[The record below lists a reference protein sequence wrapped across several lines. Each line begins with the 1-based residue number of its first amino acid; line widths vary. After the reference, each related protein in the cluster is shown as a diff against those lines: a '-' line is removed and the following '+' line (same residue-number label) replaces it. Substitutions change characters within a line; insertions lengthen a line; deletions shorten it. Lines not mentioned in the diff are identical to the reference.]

1 MALMMGAHAPGRWKG
16 VSSWVPITDLA
27 AWHGENPDYA
37 PHVEA
42 CCGGSP
48 GSDPKVNREYRDRSP
63 LSFVRELATVNLSLH
78 HGRFDPIVHYR
89 HSWKLAQDLEKL
101 GAERFFF
108 EIFDGE
114 HDIHYE
120 KAFQWFD
127 RLLGSGEKMSKMLTG

>member
-1 MALMMGAHAPGRWKG
+1 MLGR
-16 VSSWVPITDLA
+16 SSSD
-27 AWHGENPDYA
+27 
-37 PHVEA
+37 
-42 CCGGSP
+42 GS
-48 GSDPKVNREYRDRSP
+48 GQKYHDRSP

-78 HGRFDPIVHYR
+78 HGRFDRVVHYR
-89 HSWKLAQDLEKL
+89 HSWKLAQYLEKL